1 MKKVAAHQSRSRE
14 PLSSCWPANCPSIAA
29 ASLMLLEGVSPADS
43 LGGWRKP
50 IDPSRGPTVSRLF
63 QVSSI
68 SHRSIE
74 SRIDLFLFI
83 FVDSAAESRLGPSR
97 PIRRWDTDANF
108 EVTRPGNLPSQ
119 LKRSRGGDEAI
130 RRNNKRAFSPIC
142 FPKKKKE
149 KKRRIA
155 PSDTKKCAASHFFEV
170 NITTASSCSFVSSR
184 EEKIALHRRKI
195 ILKVSPPHT
204 HTHTKNL
211 SKRTRGC
218 EGKSTKAKLG
228 KFRALLTQEKPQKKN
243 PAELC

>member
-142 FPKKKKE
+142 FPKKKKKRKEGSLLQTQKSARLPIFSRSISRRRPVAHLFRAE
-149 KKRRIA
+149 KKKS
-155 PSDTKKCAASHFFEV
+155 PFTEGK
-170 NITTASSCSFVSSR
+170 SSWRCP
-184 EEKIALHRRKI
+184 L
-195 ILKVSPPHT
+195 HT
-204 HTHTKNL
+204 HTHTHKESFQTDQGVRREINK
-211 SKRTRGC
+211 SKTR
-218 EGKSTKAKLG
+218 
-228 KFRALLTQEKPQKKN
+228 
-243 PAELC
+243 